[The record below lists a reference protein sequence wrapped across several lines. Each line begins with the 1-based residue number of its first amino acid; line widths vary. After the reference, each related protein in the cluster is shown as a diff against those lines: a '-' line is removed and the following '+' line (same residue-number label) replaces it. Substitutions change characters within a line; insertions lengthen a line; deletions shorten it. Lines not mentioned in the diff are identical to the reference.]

1 MTNQNQNNAAQA
13 ANDNPLSDEYV
24 NAIIQRHGYD
34 SPECVIAR
42 LHQWIGLHG
51 GENGVT
57 LLMYETHKA
66 LSKLRAPV
74 APQPFRAAFANGVL
88 PATRFHELWQ
98 SAAPSKNSSHTM
110 MEDLAWQVG
119 KFASLVA
126 AEVRTPVADERELHE
141 AARAFYN
148 ATVADTTVRI
158 TTKSSEKRDA
168 VVAAGERLR
177 AALASAPVA
186 GEALDTLTITLEWD
200 DGKSDQIEVHGT
212 EKMLRRLQVWLDRKR
227 GLFHEATPVAGK
239 ALGWRVRERRSTDGE
254 LLDCFVEAPKA
265 AGMAYAL
272 EVLGD
277 DYNGYGDVEGKLKH
291 CQMIVAWANAAPQAS
306 EAVRNAALEDRAAI
320 EAMAHLCTIANF
332 GGTLE
337 QAKDLA
343 ARGIQRCAAISATQP
358 EQGERDA

>member
-186 GEALDTLTITLEWD
+186 DR
-200 DGKSDQIEVHGT
+200 QR
-212 EKMLRRLQVWLDRKR
+212 LRELVGAVWN
-227 GLFHEATPVAGK
+227 EATESTQVPDTPWADRLIDKVFTSSAVSATGAG
-239 ALGWRVRERRSTDGE
+239 ER
-254 LLDCFVEAPKA
+254 A
-265 AGMAYAL
+265 A
-272 EVLGD
+272 EP
-277 DYNGYGDVEGKLKH
+277 
-291 CQMIVAWANAAPQAS
+291 ANSAAPTSRQTDCLHS
-306 EAVRNAALEDRAAI
+306 
-320 EAMAHLCTIANF
+320 
-332 GGTLE
+332 
-337 QAKDLA
+337 
-343 ARGIQRCAAISATQP
+343 P
-358 EQGERDA
+358 